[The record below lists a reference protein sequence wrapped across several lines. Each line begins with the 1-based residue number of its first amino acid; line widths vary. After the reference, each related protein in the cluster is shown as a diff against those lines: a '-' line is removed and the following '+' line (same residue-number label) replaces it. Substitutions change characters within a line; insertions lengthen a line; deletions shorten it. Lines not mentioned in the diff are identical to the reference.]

1 MNKKHPENQPIW
13 VRFRPLTNSSMI
25 FLVTAVWVGM
35 VLLAVDTTAG
45 QSDEPEI
52 EQIDLETQD
61 SLSLSVMYYPAAV
74 EESDEEDEP
83 DKDEEDERRM
93 QAVPIIIL
101 HHWKGQASDYEQ
113 LALYLQA
120 EGHAVVVPDLRGH
133 GESSSSEL
141 NVDRFK
147 ERDIQSMIHYD
158 MEVVKKFL
166 LRKNDE
172 KQFNIEKLCVI
183 GVEFGALVA
192 MNWAVKDWSW
202 PDLLTRKQGKDVKA
216 LVLVSPM
223 STMRGI
229 DNNYA
234 LRHPDVR
241 AKISML
247 FIVGAEDSRS
257 MRTTKKL
264 HGKLKRYHPDPPEG
278 QEKTLRTLYLFDHAT
293 NLQGLKLLEQDDLRN
308 KLIIQKF
315 IEERLAAKR
324 YPWQKRQA
332 NP

>member
-1 MNKKHPENQPIW
+1 VNDKHPENKRIW
-13 VRFRPLTNSSMI
+13 VRLRRLPNSSTI
-25 FLVTAVWVGM
+25 LLATAAWVGM
-35 VLLAVDTTAG
+35 VLLAADTTAG
-45 QSDEPEI
+45 QSDGPEI
-52 EQIDLETQD
+52 EQIELETQD
-61 SLSLSVMYYPAAV
+61 GLSLGVMYYPAAV
-74 EESDEEDEP
+74 EESDEKDEK

-101 HHWKGQASDYEQ
+101 HHWKGQASDYEP

-120 EGHAVVVPDLRGH
+120 KGHAVVVPDLRGH

-158 MEVVKKFL
+158 MEAVKKFL
-166 LRKNDE
+166 LRKNDD
-172 KQFNIEKLCVI
+172 KQLNIEKLCVI

-192 MNWAVKDWSW
+192 LNWAVKDWSW

-216 LVLVSPM
+216 LVLVSPL
-223 STMRGI
+223 STMRDI
-229 DNNYA
+229 DTNYA

-241 AKISML
+241 AKLSML
-247 FIVGAEDSRS
+247 FIVGAEDTRA

-264 HGKLKRYHPDPPEG
+264 HGKLKRYHPDPPAD

-293 NLQGLKLLEQDDLRN
+293 NLQGLKLLEQADLQN
-308 KLIIQKF
+308 KLIIEKF
-315 IEERLAAKR
+315 IQERLAAKR
-324 YPWQKRQA
+324 FPWKKRQSS
-332 NP
+332 P